1 MPQTG
6 STAADGGTAQWWSGI
21 GMGSLARIV
30 FGSAL
35 R

>member
-1 MPQTG
+1 MG
-6 STAADGGTAQWWSGI
+6 STAAEGGAAQWWSRI